1 MCGLSFN
8 GGRVDVSS
16 CLPCNSVFRTVFKE
30 MCQLVALVCTLV
42 YLCSYCSEKLER
54 TEISSDKG

>member
-16 CLPCNSVFRTVFKE
+16 FLPYNSVFRTVFTG
-30 MCQLVALVCTLV
+30 MCELAALVCTLV
-42 YLCSYCSEKLER
+42 HLCSYCSEKLER
-54 TEISSDKG
+54 T